1 MGASLVRK
9 DSENSHHGLPLEKEA
24 GHSEKGKKMLL
35 HSHIIIIR
43 LHSMIYANALLISAT
58 CIAATVLLGSLNIN
72 SSSFLLQVF
81 AQDQEVPYKVQNTSE
96 SIQDPLPGHE
106 MHQVVTAAPSRS
118 DGKIYSGLVTFSAS
132 VPVEVI
138 VFDPFKLMTTTTKAD
153 SLPFEGA
160 ALTFHQSEGKPF
172 TVEYTI
178 NATLKH
184 PQLQ

>member
-1 MGASLVRK
+1 
-9 DSENSHHGLPLEKEA
+9 
-24 GHSEKGKKMLL
+24 
-35 HSHIIIIR
+35 
-43 LHSMIYANALLISAT
+43 
-58 CIAATVLLGSLNIN
+58 
-72 SSSFLLQVF
+72 
-81 AQDQEVPYKVQNTSE
+81 
-96 SIQDPLPGHE
+96 

-118 DGKIYSGLVTFSAS
+118 DGKIYSSLVTFSAS
-132 VPVEVI
+132 VPVEVIVFDPFKLI